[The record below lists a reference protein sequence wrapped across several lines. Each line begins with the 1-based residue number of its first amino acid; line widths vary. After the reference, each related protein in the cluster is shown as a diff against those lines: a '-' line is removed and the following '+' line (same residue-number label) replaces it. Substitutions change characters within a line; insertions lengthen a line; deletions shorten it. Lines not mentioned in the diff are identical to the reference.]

1 MLWKTASRN
10 ELANHFGN
18 MLLNLPVVKHVDV
31 LVVGVD
37 SPSTA
42 ALAFQRFG
50 QRILATYGEEPEQEI
65 VRRLRQSG
73 VELLAG
79 AVPVAPLKDASQATV
94 GWVFLAE
101 DGYFAI
107 QAREVV
113 AENLPLTAEAPLTLA
128 SGEEVVWN
136 CDNIIH
142 SNRLNHV
149 FVELPLPACEMTTEV
164 LVVGDGVS
172 GTAAAMTAAREGRQV
187 LCIGAFGCPN
197 LLAAEPPV
205 DGLKHWPFARL
216 GGVLHCK
223 RCITGVLCRDF
234 KGKSY
239 LVRSKVVIDATGDA
253 LVVRAAG
260 AAVSQFIPDGCAD
273 YTGWGTSLG
282 YVQLPGY
289 VRELFHSEEDNES
302 SSEDFRQLGGD
313 YRMVGELVVQP
324 QDIIL
329 GRHYC
334 DAIGVAHGS
343 IEDVGSGVQSILMR
357 LIPPGSTWEAW
368 VPLRALLP
376 RKLEGVLTI
385 GRGLSFH
392 WNALFVLKRRKDLQ
406 KMATAA
412 GLVAAAA
419 VQQGCAL
426 REVPLRPIQQRLVEA
441 GVLPSEAV
449 AVQKDVNT
457 ASPTPQSLTLYQV
470 AAIFQRPDRARR
482 QLQAAFGRQPT
493 VLVAQILAFLGDSS
507 GREMLKLFLDSTP
520 WEPSAPGDANTPL
533 DSVILAL
540 QVIGGGTAALL
551 RKLQELDGKA
561 PFSHLRAVCLYLQ
574 RWPMPEAVP
583 QLECILTAPGL
594 SGHAHHAGDLFA
606 QLRELYVAGALLA
619 CCPTSNLALQSL
631 EAYRSSPHLPLA
643 VYANRLLAP

>member
-10 ELANHFGN
+10 ALSNHFGK

-37 SPSTA
+37 SPSMA
-42 ALAFQRFG
+42 AVAFQRFG
-50 QRILATYGEEPEQEI
+50 QRVLATYVEELEQE
-65 VRRLRQSG
+65 VARQLQQAG
-73 VELLAG
+73 VEVLAG

-94 GWVFLAE
+94 GWIFLSG
-101 DGYFAI
+101 DGYFAV

-113 AENLPLTAEAPLTLA
+113 AEELPTATEVPLRLA
-128 SGEEVVWN
+128 SGEEVVWD
-136 CDNIIH
+136 CDNIVH
-142 SNRLNHV
+142 PNRLNYV
-149 FVELPLPACEMTTEV
+149 FVELPPTACEMTTEV

-172 GTAAAMTAAREGRQV
+172 GTAAAMAVAREGRQV
-187 LCIGAFGCPN
+187 LCIGSFGCPSM
-197 LLAAEPPV
+197 LTAEPPM
-205 DGLKHWPFARL
+205 DGLKHWPNARL

-234 KGKSY
+234 DGKSY
-239 LVRSKVVIDATGDA
+239 LVRSKVVIDATGEA

-289 VRELFHSEEDNES
+289 VRELFSSEEEAAS
-302 SSEDFRQLGGD
+302 SSKGFPQLGGD

-343 IEDVGSGVQSILMR
+343 MEDVGSGVQSILLG

-392 WNALFVLKRRKDLQ
+392 WNALFVLRRKEDLQ
-406 KMATAA
+406 KMAAAA

-419 VQQGCAL
+419 VQHGCAL

-441 GVLPSEAV
+441 GVLPAEAI

-457 ASPTPQSLTLYQV
+457 ASPAPQNLTLYQV

-540 QVIGGGTAALL
+540 QVIGGGTAAVL
-551 RKLQELDGKA
+551 RKLHELDSEA

-583 QLECILTAPGL
+583 QLERILTAPGL
-594 SGHAHHAGDLFA
+594 SGHARHEGELFA
-606 QLRELYVAGALLA
+606 QLRELYIAGALLA
-619 CCPTSNLALQSL
+619 CCPSSDLALHSL
-631 EAYRSSPHLPLA
+631 EAYRSSSHLPLA
-643 VYANRLLAP
+643 VYANRLLEP